1 MEREFYNEKSL
12 ENQETN
18 CDLLVIGINPSHW
31 IKISN
36 KIFEGYYN
44 YLKWIKK
51 FSDLNPDIKVL
62 YKHHSSFKGDIIEEG
77 IFQSSKLEIIKA
89 GNTYQYLKN
98 CKVAVSYGSTMIL
111 EGMSLKKNCYFVD
124 PGNHAS
130 TFYSYHNFNQNLILN
145 SYNDFSEKILASL
158 KSQKF
163 NTLNYDR
170 MCLDS
175 SITSE
180 RIYTNIKKLKIE
192 NKTV

>member
-1 MEREFYNEKSL
+1 
-12 ENQETN
+12 
-18 CDLLVIGINPSHW
+18 
-31 IKISN
+31 
-36 KIFEGYYN
+36 
-44 YLKWIKK
+44 
-51 FSDLNPDIKVL
+51 
-62 YKHHSSFKGDIIEEG
+62 
-77 IFQSSKLEIIKA
+77 
-89 GNTYQYLKN
+89 
-98 CKVAVSYGSTMIL
+98 MIL

-175 SITSE
+175 SITSKE
-180 RIYTNIKKLKIE
+180 FIPILK
-192 NKTV
+192 N